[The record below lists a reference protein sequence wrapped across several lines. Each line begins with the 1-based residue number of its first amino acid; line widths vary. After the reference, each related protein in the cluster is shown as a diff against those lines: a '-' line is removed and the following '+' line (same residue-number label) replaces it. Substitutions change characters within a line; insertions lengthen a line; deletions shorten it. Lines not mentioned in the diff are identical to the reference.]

1 LFSTAKSL
9 TQNWDEA
16 ALAQAL
22 SAHPRIG
29 EKPAGSAAEAALS
42 RQEQG
47 AVNDRDAALA
57 RALRE
62 GNARY
67 EARFGRVFLIR
78 AKGRSGEEIL
88 QALHA
93 RLENSDAQEV
103 RAALEQLREITLLR
117 LEGVITNE
125 HTQHPYSRY
134 FDGQTRGGRD
144 GSSAT
149 GREDAGHGRDQRPGA
164 HRRVRS
170 LSARG
175 PLSAGGGDRAWFSD
189 TGRET
194 IYPCAQI
201 DFVTGETADEHFHLP
216 FVIAPGGWSTY
227 RGS

>member
-1 LFSTAKSL
+1 MIALHDFNQLPEKDALTLLHPCVALPGWADALVRGRPYASRNELFSTANAL

-16 ALAQAL
+16 ALAKAL

-29 EKPAGSAAEAALS
+29 EKAAGSQAEAALS

-57 RALRE
+57 QALRE

-117 LEGVITNE
+117 LEGVISE
-125 HTQHPYSRY
+125 
-134 FDGQTRGGRD
+134 
-144 GSSAT
+144 
-149 GREDAGHGRDQRPGA
+149 
-164 HRRVRS
+164 
-170 LSARG
+170 
-175 PLSAGGGDRAWFSD
+175 
-189 TGRET
+189 
-194 IYPCAQI
+194 
-201 DFVTGETADEHFHLP
+201 
-216 FVIAPGGWSTY
+216 
-227 RGS
+227 

>member
-1 LFSTAKSL
+1 MIALHDFNHLPHEKALALIHPCVALPEWADALALRRPYASRDELFSTANAL

-22 SAHPRIG
+22 SAHSRIG
-29 EKPAGSAAEAALS
+29 EKPAGSQAEAALS

-47 AVNDRDAALA
+47 EVNDRDADLA

-117 LEGVITNE
+117 LEGVISE
-125 HTQHPYSRY
+125 
-134 FDGQTRGGRD
+134 
-144 GSSAT
+144 
-149 GREDAGHGRDQRPGA
+149 
-164 HRRVRS
+164 
-170 LSARG
+170 
-175 PLSAGGGDRAWFSD
+175 
-189 TGRET
+189 
-194 IYPCAQI
+194 
-201 DFVTGETADEHFHLP
+201 
-216 FVIAPGGWSTY
+216 
-227 RGS
+227 

>member
-1 LFSTAKSL
+1 MIALHDFNHLPHEKALALIHPCVALPEWADALALRRPYASRDELFSTANAL

-22 SAHPRIG
+22 NAHPRIG
-29 EKPAGSAAEAALS
+29 EKPAGSQAEAALS

-47 AVNDRDAALA
+47 EVYDRDADLA

-67 EARFGRVFLIR
+67 EALFGRVFLIR

-117 LEGVITNE
+117 LEGVISE
-125 HTQHPYSRY
+125 
-134 FDGQTRGGRD
+134 
-144 GSSAT
+144 
-149 GREDAGHGRDQRPGA
+149 
-164 HRRVRS
+164 
-170 LSARG
+170 
-175 PLSAGGGDRAWFSD
+175 
-189 TGRET
+189 
-194 IYPCAQI
+194 
-201 DFVTGETADEHFHLP
+201 
-216 FVIAPGGWSTY
+216 
-227 RGS
+227 

>member
-1 LFSTAKSL
+1 MIALHDFNHLPHEKALALIHPCVALPEWADALALRRPYASRDELFSTASAL

-22 SAHPRIG
+22 NAHPRIG
-29 EKPAGSAAEAALS
+29 EKPAGSQAEAALS

-47 AVNDRDAALA
+47 EVNDRDADLA

-117 LEGVITNE
+117 LEGVISE
-125 HTQHPYSRY
+125 
-134 FDGQTRGGRD
+134 
-144 GSSAT
+144 
-149 GREDAGHGRDQRPGA
+149 
-164 HRRVRS
+164 
-170 LSARG
+170 
-175 PLSAGGGDRAWFSD
+175 
-189 TGRET
+189 
-194 IYPCAQI
+194 
-201 DFVTGETADEHFHLP
+201 
-216 FVIAPGGWSTY
+216 
-227 RGS
+227 

>member
-1 LFSTAKSL
+1 MIALHDFNHLPHEKALALIHPCVALPEWADALALRRPYASRDELFSTASAL

-22 SAHPRIG
+22 NAHPRIG
-29 EKPAGSAAEAALS
+29 EKPAGSQAEAALS

-57 RALRE
+57 QALRE

-117 LEGVITNE
+117 LEGVISE
-125 HTQHPYSRY
+125 
-134 FDGQTRGGRD
+134 
-144 GSSAT
+144 
-149 GREDAGHGRDQRPGA
+149 
-164 HRRVRS
+164 
-170 LSARG
+170 
-175 PLSAGGGDRAWFSD
+175 
-189 TGRET
+189 
-194 IYPCAQI
+194 
-201 DFVTGETADEHFHLP
+201 
-216 FVIAPGGWSTY
+216 
-227 RGS
+227 